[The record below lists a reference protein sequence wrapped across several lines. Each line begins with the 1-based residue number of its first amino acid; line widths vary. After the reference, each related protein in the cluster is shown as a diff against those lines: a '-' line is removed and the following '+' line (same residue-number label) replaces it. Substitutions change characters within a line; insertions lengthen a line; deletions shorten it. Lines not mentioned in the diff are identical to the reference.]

1 MHRLEKS
8 TPPPFVAGATNLSY
22 VHDGHGGCSGLCI
35 HGETFSPKSDG
46 DDATGCDDRVEG
58 GAVGGGGGNQGG
70 IDKTVLPR
78 PPALQ
83 NLHCS

>member
-1 MHRLEKS
+1 M
-8 TPPPFVAGATNLSY
+8 FMIAMVAVVVFAFM
-22 VHDGHGGCSGLCI
+22 VI
-35 HGETFSPKSDG
+35 FSPKSDG
-46 DDATGCDDRVEG
+46 DDATGSDDRVEG

-78 PPALQ
+78 PPALH